1 MMDAATERAAPRPLL
16 VVDGHVHLHAAFDVA
31 AALGAAAANMAA
43 AAERI
48 APGAAIQCALCLVE
62 TAGAERFTALAAA
75 ARSGAPVGAWT
86 PAATAEPHSVMLRQ
100 AASRAALFVIAG
112 RQIVTRDRLE
122 VLAIGTA
129 ARFDDGA
136 SLESTIDAVVGA
148 GGAAVLPYG
157 VGKWRGRR
165 GSLVDSLVAAPR
177 RPFYIGDNGNR
188 LEWGGLPP
196 QFAAAERA
204 RIRIVPG
211 SDPLPLPGEEQRIGA
226 YGFTVEAALPADR
239 PAAALLALLAG
250 AAALVPYGR
259 RERLARF
266 VRNQLA
272 MQIAK
277 RRAA

>member
-1 MMDAATERAAPRPLL
+1 
-16 VVDGHVHLHAAFDVA
+16 
-31 AALGAAAANMAA
+31 
-43 AAERI
+43 
-48 APGAAIQCALCLVE
+48 
-62 TAGAERFTALAAA
+62 
-75 ARSGAPVGAWT
+75 
-86 PAATAEPHSVMLRQ
+86 
-100 AASRAALFVIAG
+100 
-112 RQIVTRDRLE
+112 
-122 VLAIGTA
+122 
-129 ARFDDGA
+129 
-136 SLESTIDAVVGA
+136 
-148 GGAAVLPYG
+148 
-157 VGKWRGRR
+157 
-165 GSLVDSLVAAPR
+165 
-177 RPFYIGDNGNR
+177 
-188 LEWGGLPP
+188 LPP